1 MAYTEVQ
8 LQSYITQLETAL
20 ARGEQSVTFA
30 DRSATYR
37 SVEQITSAIAYFE
50 QKLRE
55 LAGRSKQSLGVASKG
70 F

>member
-1 MAYTEVQ
+1 MAYTASQ

-30 DRSATYR
+30 DRSATYK
-37 SVEQITSAIAYFE
+37 SVDQITRAIAYFSGLLN
-50 QKLRE
+50 QLNARP
-55 LAGRSKQSLGVASKG
+55 KQSLGVASKG